1 MYQTLLMSWEY
12 NWEQNRQ
19 VPAFK
24 ELTFSKRYICEVM
37 KREILQ
43 VSCCL
48 DYITEILLTKFMP
61 QKI

>member
-19 VPAFK
+19 VPPLK
-24 ELTFSKRYICEVM
+24 ELTFSKRYICKVM

-43 VSCCL
+43 VSCSL
-48 DYITEILLTKFMP
+48 AYITEILLTKFMP